1 MKNWGTEFMDKDIAE
16 VLVTEEQ
23 IRQRVKELGDQISQ
37 EYAGKEVILLC
48 VLKGACVFFTDLA
61 RAMSIHLKMDFMSIS
76 SYGDA
81 QKTSGIV
88 RINKD
93 MDSSITGK
101 HVIIAEDIMDSGLT
115 LSYLTRLLSDRQ
127 PASIRVCCLLDKPE
141 RRECEITPD
150 YCGFTI
156 PTSSWWATA
165 STTRA
170 TTGTCPTWAC
180 WTPGST
186 KTNKS
191 AGDGP
196 A

>member
-1 MKNWGTEFMDKDIAE
+1 MKNWGPEFMNKDIAE

-23 IRQRVKELGDQISQ
+23 IKTRVKELGEQISR
-37 EYAGKEVILLC
+37 EYAGKDVILLC

-93 MDSSITGK
+93 MD
-101 HVIIAEDIMDSGLT
+101 
-115 LSYLTRLLSDRQ
+115 LTRLLSERK
-127 PASIRVCCLLDKPE
+127 PASLRVCALLDKPE

-156 PTSSWWATA
+156 P
-165 STTRA
+165 
-170 TTGTCPTWAC
+170 
-180 WTPGST
+180 
-186 KTNKS
+186 NKFVVGYGLDYKGYYRNLPYVGVLS
-191 AGDGP
+191 P
-196 A
+196 RVYEEQ

>member
-1 MKNWGTEFMDKDIAE
+1 MKNWGTEFMNKDIAE
-16 VLVTEEQ
+16 VLITEEQ
-23 IRQRVKELGDQISQ
+23 IRQRVKELGEQISR
-37 EYAGKEVILLC
+37 EYAGKEVVLLC
-48 VLKGACVFFTDLA
+48 
-61 RAMSIHLKMDFMSIS
+61 HLKMDFMSIS

-115 LSYLTRLLSDRQ
+115 LSYLTRLLSERQ
-127 PASIRVCCLLDKPE
+127 PASLRVCALLDKPE

-156 PTSSWWATA
+156 P
-165 STTRA
+165 
-170 TTGTCPTWAC
+170 
-180 WTPGST
+180 
-186 KTNKS
+186 NKFVV
-191 AGDGP
+191 GYGLDYKGYYRNLP
-196 A
+196 YVGVLDPKVYEQQ

>member
-1 MKNWGTEFMDKDIAE
+1 MKNWGTEFMNKDIAE
-16 VLVTEEQ
+16 VLITEEQ
-23 IRQRVKELGDQISQ
+23 IRQRVKELGEQISR
-37 EYAGKEVILLC
+37 EYAGKEVVLLC
-48 VLKGACVFFTDLA
+48 VLKGACVFFTD
-61 RAMSIHLKMDFMSIS
+61 LKMDFMSIS

-115 LSYLTRLLSDRQ
+115 LSYLTRLLSERQ
-127 PASIRVCCLLDKPE
+127 PASLRVCALLDKPE

-156 PTSSWWATA
+156 P
-165 STTRA
+165 
-170 TTGTCPTWAC
+170 
-180 WTPGST
+180 
-186 KTNKS
+186 NKFVV
-191 AGDGP
+191 GYGLDYKGYYRNLP
-196 A
+196 YVGVLDPKVYEQQ